1 MRSTLR
7 DVFAICATVSLAAVS
22 HAAVCNVKAMGAK
35 SDGKTKDTVAI
46 QAAIDA
52 CAAKG
57 GGDVQ
62 FSAGTY
68 LSAPL
73 TLKSHVHL
81 VFDKGAVLLGS
92 PDAAD
97 YPIREDANWRRV
109 SLVHADKVT
118 DIAITGEGT
127 LDGNGQGW
135 WTRQMARA
143 KGAPEDPRPMLID
156 IANSNE
162 ILIEGV
168 TIQNS
173 PQYNIITFGCD
184 GLTVRNVRI
193 LNPGRGAPNTDGIDP
208 LSTSHVLIEHAYI
221 DTGDDNVAIK
231 SGLVGRDNPLVP
243 SSDIVIRDCTFVN
256 GHGLSIGSETAGGV
270 RNVTVERVSFK
281 GTRQGVRIKSARG
294 RGNDIGNFV
303 YRDIT
308 MDGVETPIQITMCY
322 TGCGPNM
329 PEEPMAEHTP
339 RFHDIRIENL
349 TATNAKNAIQIEGL
363 PESPVKGLV
372 LKNVKIDADRGIRA
386 RYVDLTEENVVITA
400 REANP
405 AEPGPGVILH
415 KN

>member
-1 MRSTLR
+1 MRS
-7 DVFAICATVSLAAVS
+7 VFVSIFVGCATVALSAAS
-22 HAAVCNVKAMGAK
+22 HAAVCDVKAMGAK
-35 SDGKTKDTVAI
+35 GDGKTKDTAVI
-46 QAAIDA
+46 QAAIDS
-52 CAAKG
+52 CASKG
-57 GGDVQ
+57 GGDVR
-62 FSAGTY
+62 FAAATY

-73 TLKSHVHL
+73 TLRSHVHL
-81 VFDKGAVLLGS
+81 VLQKDAVLLGS
-92 PDAAD
+92 SDVAD
-97 YPIREDANWRRV
+97 YPVRDDANWRRV
-109 SLVHADKVT
+109 SLLHADKVT
-118 DIAITGEGT
+118 DIGISGEGT
-127 LDGNGQGW
+127 VDGNGQGW
-135 WTRQMARA
+135 WTRQLTRV
-143 KGAPEDPRPMLID
+143 KGAPEDPRPMLVD
-156 IANSNE
+156 ITNSNK

-193 LNPGRGAPNTDGIDP
+193 LNPGKGAPNTDGIDP

-270 RNVTVERVSFK
+270 KNVTVERVSFK
-281 GTRQGVRIKSARG
+281 GTRQGIRIKSARG

-322 TGCGPNM
+322 TDCKPDM
-329 PEEPMAEHTP
+329 PAEPMAEHTP

-372 LKNVKIDADRGIRA
+372 LKNVKISAERGMRA
-386 RYVDLTEENVVITA
+386 RYADIVEQNVEITA
-400 REANP
+400 KEDNP
-405 AEPGPGVILH
+405 PEPGPGVTIH